1 MANKG
6 ALGVGIFF
14 LLIGGTGFLMPY
26 SVWNEN
32 LRGTQFAEI
41 TIPEIHDLCASG
53 LGQLGQAF
61 SGDIQKACSEF
72 RIVTYGIYG
81 SGIIGLI
88 LIIVG
93 AVVPGKNR
101 TWICE
106 FCNYAASTEAEM
118 INHKNQKH
126 LAKSSEYTCEHCDF
140 IGRTEE
146 ELWDHYNDKHPK
158 EKKW

>member
-14 LLIGGTGFLMPY
+14 LLIGGTGFLMPN

-32 LRGTQFAEI
+32 SRGTQFAEM
-41 TIPEIHDLCASG
+41 TIPEFHDLCSSG
-53 LGQLGQAF
+53 LGQLGQVF
-61 SGDIQKACSEF
+61 SGDIQKACSEI

-101 TWICE
+101 TWVCK
-106 FCNYAASTEAEM
+106 FCNYATSTEAEM
-118 INHKNQKH
+118 INHKNRKH
-126 LAKSSEYTCEHCDF
+126 LEKTGYICEHCAF
-140 IGRTEE
+140 IGRTEG
-146 ELWDHYNDKHPK
+146 ELLDHYNDKHPN

>member
-14 LLIGGTGFLMPY
+14 LLIGGSGFLMPN
-26 SVWNEN
+26 SVWNEGS
-32 LRGTQFAEI
+32 RGTQFAEM
-41 TIPEIHDLCASG
+41 TIPELHDLCSSG

-61 SGDIQKACSEF
+61 SGDIQKGCSEI
-72 RIVTYGIYG
+72 RIVAYGIYG

-101 TWICE
+101 TWTCK
-106 FCNYAASTEAEM
+106 FCNYATSTEAEM
-118 INHKNQKH
+118 INHKNRKH
-126 LAKSSEYTCEHCDF
+126 LEKTGYICEHCAF
-140 IGRTEE
+140 IGRTEG
-146 ELWDHYNDKHPK
+146 ELLDHYNDKHPN